1 MENEDK
7 QKHDVNDASTSAN
20 CDTNIN
26 TSAQNEVQNT
36 YVIKMSVINL

>member
-7 QKHDVNDASTSAN
+7 QKQDVNDASTSAN
-20 CDTNIN
+20 CDNIN

-36 YVIKMSVINL
+36 YVIKISVINL